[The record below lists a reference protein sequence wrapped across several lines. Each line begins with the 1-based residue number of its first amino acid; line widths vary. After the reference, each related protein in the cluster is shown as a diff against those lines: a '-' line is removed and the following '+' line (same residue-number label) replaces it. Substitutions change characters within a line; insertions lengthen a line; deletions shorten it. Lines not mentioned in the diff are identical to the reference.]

1 MKNRSLLLTCYRSLL
16 RWADRCEGAP
26 IRIKSEHLG
35 AVCPAAA
42 DNSVV
47 INDAATFRNFVQWQ
61 FRRRDTAGSDAG
73 DPVEKAFT
81 ALRLL
86 NTKYEPVLQALE
98 EERRVHT
105 DRKGIKFR
113 VGEVVQHSQQG
124 YRAVVT
130 GWDRVCENVNLLEDT
145 DVNFVQP
152 FYRVITDDDSML
164 RSHGQKRW
172 FQYLPQDE
180 VEILK
185 SPKHVT
191 SMKINEYFDG
201 YSPQLGRYIPK
212 RHIQWEYPDEYMA
225 SDVQPC
231 SQTMRKIRKPSSVLR
246 NTSRA
251 SEKGKARRKEKVAR
265 KSDEAKSGQAEQTAK
280 SALGAAK
287 NVEEPAV
294 KSVTEK

>member
-1 MKNRSLLLTCYRSLL
+1 M
-16 RWADRCEGAP
+16 
-26 IRIKSEHLG
+26 
-35 AVCPAAA
+35 CPAAA

-61 FRRRDTAGSDAG
+61 FRRRDTLGSDAG
-73 DPVEKAFT
+73 DPVDRAFM
-81 ALRLL
+81 ALRTL
-86 NTKYEPVLQALE
+86 NTKYEPILQALE

-113 VGEVVQHSQQG
+113 VGEVVQHSQRG

-130 GWDRVCENVNLLEDT
+130 GWDRVCENVNLLDDM

-152 FYRVITDDDSML
+152 FYRVITDDESMQ
-164 RSHGQKRW
+164 RCHGQKRW
-172 FQYLPQDE
+172 FQYLPQDV

-185 SPKHVT
+185 SPKRVT

-212 RHIQWEYPDEYMA
+212 HHIQWEYPDEYA
-225 SDVQPC
+225 ADDVQPC
-231 SQTMRKIRKPSSVLR
+231 SQVVKKIRKQTYRQLTDKS
-246 NTSRA
+246 
-251 SEKGKARRKEKVAR
+251 KARKKEKACR
-265 KSDEAKSGQAEQTAK
+265 KSEEVKSEQAGPTTK
-280 SALGAAK
+280 SLGATK
-287 NVEEPAV
+287 NVEEPTV